1 MSAPTTAEQAVE
13 KKAEAPD
20 PAYLAAVLR
29 RRQAM
34 RARLDQAEALFEDVD
49 REAVRLL
56 DQQYQAAKSTKADI
70 TLGGEDDT
78 QFATVTR
85 VGGTAEAKV
94 TDREAFEAWVRDTFP
109 DRFDFRIVPARTEV
123 VVDRAFVDQVLAVV
137 DAARAPQY
145 ADPETGEVHD
155 VPGVR
160 IVPSRSRYF
169 RWTFSRA
176 SKRQPLAGRELVA
189 EALAEGHL
197 DLESPLAIE
206 AAPAEQADT
215 P

>member
-1 MSAPTTAEQAVE
+1 MTAPATERTVE

-56 DQQYQAAKSTKADI
+56 DQQYQVAKSTKADI
-70 TLGGEDDT
+70 TLDEDT
-78 QFATVTR
+78 QYATVTR

-94 TDREAFEAWVRDTFP
+94 TDREAFEAWVRDTYP
-109 DRFDFRIVPARTEV
+109 EHHDFRIVPARTEV
-123 VVDRAFVDQVLAVV
+123 VVNRAFVDQVLAVV

-160 IVPSRSRYF
+160 ITPTRSRYY

-176 SKRQPLAGRELVA
+176 SKRQPLTGRELVA
-189 EALAEGHL
+189 NALAEGRL

-206 AAPAEQADT
+206 AAAEQADT

>member
-1 MSAPTTAEQAVE
+1 MTAPATERTVE

-56 DQQYQAAKSTKADI
+56 DQQYQVAKSTKADI
-70 TLGGEDDT
+70 TLDEDT
-78 QFATVTR
+78 QYATVTR

-94 TDREAFEAWVRDTFP
+94 TDREAFEAWVRDTYP
-109 DRFDFRIVPARTEV
+109 EHHDFRIVPARTEV
-123 VVDRAFVDQVLAVV
+123 VVNRAFVDQVLAVV

-160 IVPSRSRYF
+160 ITPTRSRYY

-176 SKRQPLAGRELVA
+176 SKRQPLTGRELVA
-189 EALAEGHL
+189 NALAEGRL

-206 AAPAEQADT
+206 AAAVQADT